1 MKGTHRWSGVDDVF
15 EYCGDISSIRIQS
28 LVNFIDGDGVAAA
41 PEKSRE
47 VVRQEKCGF
56 VDFAAGA
63 AEWNSEIDF
72 SLVKYPAWKTSLLEL
87 LS

>member
-1 MKGTHRWSGVDDVF
+1 MTF
-15 EYCGDISSIRIQS
+15 SSTAAIYLLHGFRV